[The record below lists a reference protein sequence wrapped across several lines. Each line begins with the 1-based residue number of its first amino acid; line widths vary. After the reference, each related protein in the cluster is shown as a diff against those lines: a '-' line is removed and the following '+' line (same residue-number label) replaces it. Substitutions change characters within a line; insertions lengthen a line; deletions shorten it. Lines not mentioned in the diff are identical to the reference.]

1 MARNELKACL
11 HRNRPKCDI
20 CGYLLGLSVDM
31 HESIVPRRVVQ
42 GWAKRYRDL
51 IFVEENCHLLHHGAC
66 HMEAHADALLMVAIQ
81 ITRYGKA
88 RIQEWID
95 SLPFKVF
102 YAWDRG
108 LTEEDAFLRVEAVAP
123 WILEE

>member
-1 MARNELKACL
+1 MARNELKAYL
-11 HRNRPKCDI
+11 RRNRHKCDA
-20 CGYLLGLSVDM
+20 CGGSLGLGVDM

-42 GWAKRYRDL
+42 GWAKENRDL
-51 IFVEENCHLLHHGAC
+51 IMVEVNCHLVHTGAC
-66 HMEAHADALLMVAIQ
+66 HKEAHANPPLMVAIQ
-81 ITRYGKA
+81 IVRHSKMK
-88 RIQEWID
+88 IQAWID

-108 LTEEDAFLRVEAVAP
+108 MCEEDAFLRVEAQAP